1 MFENTS
7 VLEKATRLQ
16 FEANR
21 IYLSQAGA
29 HEAERVQNR
38 VHSLSAAIGKLRML
52 TRTAQFLIERT
63 EASID
68 LSMLGQGYKELA
80 KHADRGFPSNQA
92 FGHAERR
99 LKSTADALATAIQV
113 QWKGWAEDQLAEL
126 KLSGIAMLGQKQ
138 QEQARMLLKS
148 LKVTAASPSPDIP
161 QITGFINQHAL
172 LSEELQQAP
181 DVPAELLA
189 LLNRL
194 NNGGVT
200 LADVAD
206 EEIALLRAHAMDPQI
221 ELKRKL
227 S

>member
-1 MFENTS
+1 MSDITS
-7 VLEKATRLQ
+7 VLNKATRLQ
-16 FEANR
+16 LEANR

-38 VHSLSAAIGKLRML
+38 VHSLSLAIGKLQML
-52 TRTAQFLIERT
+52 ARIAHFLIVRT
-63 EASID
+63 EARID

-80 KHADRGFPSNQA
+80 KHAERGFPSNQA

-99 LKSTADALATAIQV
+99 LQSTANALAGAIQTE
-113 QWKGWAEDQLAEL
+113 WKAWAEEQLAEL
-126 KLSGIAMLGQKQ
+126 DLSRIAMLGQKQ

-148 LKVTAASPSPDIP
+148 LKVTATSLSVDIP
-161 QITGFINQHAL
+161 QITEFINQHAL

-181 DVPAELLA
+181 VVPAELLA

-194 NNGGVT
+194 NDGGVT
-200 LADVAD
+200 LADVD
-206 EEIALLRAHAMDPQI
+206 DDEIALLRSHAMDRQI